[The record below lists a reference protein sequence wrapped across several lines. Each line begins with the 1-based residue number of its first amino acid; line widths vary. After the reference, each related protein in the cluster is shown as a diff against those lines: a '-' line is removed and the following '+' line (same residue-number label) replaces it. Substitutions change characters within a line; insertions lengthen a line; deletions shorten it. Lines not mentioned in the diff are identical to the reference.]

1 MSVFEGGRDL
11 DIDRL
16 FAGGGMQSVAAT
28 AKPRWLDNIE
38 IVGEWIVGVVL
49 AALVIAVLIKMGV
62 RL

>member
-16 FAGGGMQSVAAT
+16 FAAGGMRSVAAT
-28 AKPRWLDNIE
+28 AKPRWLNNIE
-38 IVGEWIVGVVL
+38 IVGELLVGLVL
-49 AALVIAVLIKMGV
+49 AGLVIAVLIKMGV